1 MRRYRAKRRRWVAA
15 ALVLAVLVIGVVAY
29 VVLSGRLIVPAVT
42 EKVYP
47 IHYPTSISRAA
58 EKYGID
64 PYLLAAVASSES
76 GFKADAVSRVGAV
89 GLMQLMPSTAKW
101 IVRQSAWQ
109 GGSNPNLSDP
119 QDSLELGACYLA
131 YLLNRFDGSVRL
143 TLAAYNAG
151 FAKVDKWLE
160 TAGTRGTLQLSE
172 IPFGET
178 RAFVSRVEHYRALYA
193 KIHPDLFAQT
203 SSKT

>member
-1 MRRYRAKRRRWVAA
+1 MRRLRARRLRLLAAVLVVA
-15 ALVLAVLVIGVVAY
+15 VLAVGAVAY
-29 VVLSGRLIVPAVT
+29 VALSGKLIIPVVT

-47 IHYPTSISRAA
+47 IHYATSIGETAR
-58 EKYGID
+58 KYGID

-76 GFKADAVSRVGAV
+76 GFKPDAVSHVGAV

-101 IVRQSAWQ
+101 IVRQSSWR
-109 GGSNPNLSDP
+109 GDSNPNLNDP

-131 YLLNRFDGSVRL
+131 YLLERFDGSVRL

-151 FAKVDKWLE
+151 FANVDKWLE
-160 TAGTRGTLQLSE
+160 TADTRGTLQLSE

-178 RAFVSRVEHYRALYA
+178 RAFVTRVEHYRALYV
-193 KIHPDLFAQT
+193 KIHPNIFSQAT
-203 SSKT
+203 RGS

>member
-1 MRRYRAKRRRWVAA
+1 MRRSRARRRWRLVAG
-15 ALVLAVLVIGVVAY
+15 LVLAVLLVGVAAY
-29 VVLSGRLIVPAVT
+29 VISSGKLVVPLVT

-47 IHYPTSISRAA
+47 IHYSGSINEAA
-58 EKYGID
+58 TKYGID

-89 GLMQLMPSTAKW
+89 GLMQLMPTTAKW
-101 IVRQSAWQ
+101 IVRQSTWR
-109 GGSNPNLSDP
+109 GGSNPNLNDP
-119 QDSLELGACYLA
+119 QDSLDLGACYLS
-131 YLLNRFDGSVRL
+131 YLLGRFDGSVRL

-160 TAGTRGTLQLSE
+160 TAGTKGTLQLSE

-178 RAFVSRVEHYRALYA
+178 RAFVSRVERYRALYV
-193 KIHPDLFAQT
+193 KIHPTIFGRTAST
-203 SSKT
+203 E